1 MVAVLFIVLVFVAL
15 VLTQLTE
22 AAQYRQPFGQRMPFG
37 RRMRYDG
44 GDDDVD
50 GGDDCEVIGG
60 ARPFRLSIREPW
72 FDAMIK
78 GKKVVDGRLRRGA
91 FADDAAHPLKVGDP
105 ITVARSRPAG
115 DTTEYPGNRS
125 FNAKIVRLTKYKTF
139 AELLKAEGVAKV
151 LPGMK
156 TDKEAI
162 ATLSAFHEAGD
173 EEQLGVVAIEISI
186 E

>member
-1 MVAVLFIVLVFVAL
+1 MIAILFIVLVVVAL
-15 VLTQLTE
+15 VLARLTMDTQCN
-22 AAQYRQPFGQRMPFG
+22 QPFG
-37 RRMRYDG
+37 RRMQFGGSDNDSEDDEDEDG
-44 GDDDVD
+44 D
-50 GGDDCEVIGG
+50 EITGG

-72 FDAMIK
+72 FTAMIS

-105 ITVARSRPAG
+105 IMIARSRPAG

-125 FNAKIVRLTKYKTF
+125 FSAKIVRLTKYKTY

-156 TDKEAI
+156 SDKEAI

-173 EEQLGVVAIEISI
+173 EDQLGVVAIEVSI